1 MRAQLVPLT
10 GGTPIEVGKDMTLVG
25 RGEECDV
32 RLEHKSVSKIHCVIV
47 KTDGLMLVRDLG
59 STNGTRVN
67 GTRVRRGMLLPND
80 KVSIANFHFRVLF
93 GVALEAAAGYE
104 KTQQINE
111 KDLEKLKGK
120 VIAEIDSGAEIEVPL
135 PLEIQANALPDVYPD
150 EPQKKKKSQLD
161 PDT

>member
-1 MRAQLVPLT
+1 VSMRAQLVPVT
-10 GGTPIEVGKDMTLVG
+10 GGAPIEVGKDMTLVG

-32 RLEHKSVSKIHCVIV
+32 RLEHKSVSKIHCVLV

-80 KVSIANFHFRVLF
+80 KISIANFHFRVLF
-93 GVALEAAAGYE
+93 GAALQSVGTYE

-111 KDLEKLKGK
+111 KELERLHAQK
-120 VIAEIDSGAEIEVPL
+120 ASADADSEPELEVP

-150 EPQKKKKSQLD
+150 DPQKKKQA
-161 PDT
+161 